1 MAGQAGDGNPTVQQ
15 KRRVYVIF
23 FFGAFLIDL
32 IFGLVQFGT
41 YRPTLIGLAVMITAA
56 LFFVFSLVRDR

>member
-56 LFFVFSLVRDR
+56 LFFIYSLIRDR

>member
-32 IFGLVQFGT
+32 IFGLVQFGM

-56 LFFVFSLVRDR
+56 LFFIYSLIRDR

>member
-1 MAGQAGDGNPTVQQ
+1 MAGQAGDGKPTVQQ
-15 KRRVYVIF
+15 KRRVYIIF

-56 LFFVFSLVRDR
+56 LFFVFSLIRDR

>member
-56 LFFVFSLVRDR
+56 LFFVFSLIRDR